1 MKALTVRDVDEKVY
15 ERLRALA
22 KANGRSLQSQVR
34 MILEREVQLAMASD
48 VESGR
53 QWRERLADREWG
65 DIVADVRHERER

>member
-1 MKALTVRDVDEKVY
+1 MKALTVRDVDDKVY
-15 ERLRALA
+15 KHLSALA

-53 QWRERLADREWG
+53 QWR
-65 DIVADVRHERER
+65 